1 MNNLEAFGNVRTFIF
16 DVDGV
21 MTNSQLLVT
30 EEGQL
35 LRSMSVRDGFALKVA
50 VRAGYRV
57 AVITGGSSEGVV
69 KRLRALGVSHI
80 YAGVQKKI
88 EVYESFMQE
97 FNLRHENALYMGDDL
112 PDYEVM
118 LKVGLP
124 ACPADAV
131 PEIMRISNYVSPK
144 KGGEG
149 CARDVIERVLRLHDK
164 WQ

>member
-1 MNNLEAFGNVRTFIF
+1 MNHLEAFGNIRTFIF

-50 VRAGYRV
+50 ARAGYRV

-69 KRLRALGVSHI
+69 KRLQGLGITHI
-80 YAGVQKKI
+80 FAGVQKKI
-88 EVYESFMQE
+88 EVYNE
-97 FNLRHENALYMGDDL
+97 FVAKHYLRHEHILYMGDDL
-112 PDYEVM
+112 PDYEVL

-124 ACPADAV
+124 TCPADAV
-131 PEIMRISNYVSPK
+131 AEIRRISNYVSDK

-149 CARDVIERVLRLHDK
+149 CVRDVIERVLRVHDK

>member
-1 MNNLEAFGNVRTFIF
+1 MNNLEVFKDISTFIF

-35 LRSMSVRDGFALKVA
+35 LRSMNTRDGFALKVA
-50 VRAGYRV
+50 ARAGYRV
-57 AVITGGSSEGVV
+57 VIITGGTSQGVV
-69 KRLRALGVSHI
+69 KRLQGLGITEI
-80 YAGVQKKI
+80 YAGIERKI
-88 EVYESFMQE
+88 DTYEQYIKD
-97 FNLRHENALYMGDDL
+97 NKLRNSEILYMGDDL

-124 ACPADAV
+124 ACPADAA
-131 PEIMRISNYVSPK
+131 PEIKRISNYVSPVDGG
-144 KGGEG
+144 KG
-149 CARDVIERVLRLHDK
+149 CVHDVIERVLKLHDK

>member
-1 MNNLEAFGNVRTFIF
+1 MNNLEAFGNISTFIF

-35 LRSMSVRDGFALKVA
+35 LRSMNTRDGFALKVA

-57 AVITGGSSEGVV
+57 AVITGGSSAGVV
-69 KRLRALGVSHI
+69 KRLSALGVTQI
-80 YAGVQKKI
+80 YSGVQKKI
-88 EVYESFMQE
+88 EAYEQYMRDFE
-97 FNLRHENALYMGDDL
+97 LRNENVLYMGDDL

-144 KGGEG
+144 KGGEA
-149 CARDVIERVLRLHDK
+149 CVRDVIERVLRLHDK